1 MPVVCRKTLFP
12 SNCISIKTSLSF
24 LVLVTVM
31 SVAAYS
37 GVPQQQIVHE
47 YAKLPLSFEPNLGQ
61 SSPHVRFLSHG
72 SGYTLFLTSD
82 EAVLSFSSSGN
93 STDRQASSVKLCLAG
108 ARPESQA
115 TAEEA
120 LPGRSNYFI
129 GNDPARW
136 RTDIPQYSRVRYHDV
151 YRGIDLVYYGNQGR
165 LEYDFIVHPGA
176 DPKEIALRT
185 EGSGRIQ
192 IDSNGDL
199 LLAVGDHGMHW
210 KKPTIYQTI
219 AGQKKLI
226 AGRYVMRS
234 GRLGFR
240 LGAYDP
246 TYDLVI
252 DPVLDYSTFLGQV
265 GSGDARSIAVD
276 RFGNTYVT
284 GDTNNANFPTK
295 NPIQAQ
301 PAPGN
306 FFAIFIA
313 KLNPEGTALVYSTY
327 LSGSQLDSGRGI
339 AVNSQG
345 EAYITGLT
353 GSPDFPTKNAVQPV
367 KNSTDPF
374 TFSAF
379 VTKLN
384 AAGNELIYSTYLG
397 GSGSDDAEGIA
408 VDREGSAYVTGTT
421 FSPDFPVVNAF
432 QSFLRGG
439 QFDADAFVTKL
450 SSSGRKIIYSTYLG
464 GTRGDVAS
472 AIAVDEHGEAYV
484 TGSTDSTDF
493 PIQNAIQPQ
502 PAGGSDVFVTKLNAR
517 GNGLIY
523 STYLGGAKNETGN
536 AIALDERGAAYVTGI
551 TTSADF
557 PTSQPIQSF
566 NLGQP
571 CAPPQPLRHFACVD
585 GFVFKIDPAGNHL
598 DYSTFL
604 GGTDSDSGSAI
615 AVDEAGNAYVT
626 GGTQSADFPVRQPLQ
641 AFNLGH
647 NPNACGPPEVAGPCA
662 DVFVTKIN
670 REGTALVYSTFLGG
684 SSRDFP
690 GSVAVDRNGSAYVF
704 GSTFSADFVTTPR
717 AFEATP
723 PPPAGTWNFLT
734 KISDKKREH
743 GSDDHNER

>member
-1 MPVVCRKTLFP
+1 MA
-12 SNCISIKTSLSF
+12 N
-24 LVLVTVM
+24 
-31 SVAAYS
+31 
-37 GVPQQQIVHE
+37 G

-61 SSPHVRFLSHG
+61 SSSRVRFLSHG
-72 SGYTLFLTSD
+72 SGYTLFLTTE
-82 EAVLSFSSSGN
+82 EAVLSFISSG
-93 STDRQASSVKLCLAG
+93 SGTYRKASSVRLCLAG
-108 ARPESQA
+108 ARPEPQL
-115 TAEEA
+115 TAEDA

-136 RTDIPQYSRVRYHDV
+136 RKDIPQYSRVRYHDV
-151 YRGIDLVYYGNQGR
+151 YPGIDLVYYGNQGR
-165 LEYDFIVHPGA
+165 LEYDFVVHPGA
-176 DPKEIALRT
+176 DPKKIALRT
-185 EGSGRIQ
+185 EDSGRVQ

-199 LLAVGDHGMHW
+199 LLAAGDHGVRW

-246 TYDLVI
+246 TRDLVI

-265 GSGDARSIAVD
+265 GSGSARSIAVD
-276 RFGNTYVT
+276 RFGNAYVT
-284 GDTNNANFPTK
+284 GDTNNDTFPTK

-301 PAPGN
+301 PTPGN

-339 AVNSQG
+339 AVNSQA

-353 GSPDFPTKNAVQPV
+353 LSPDFPTKNAVQPV

-374 TFSAF
+374 AFSAF

-384 AAGNELIYSTYLG
+384 ASGNELVYSTYLG

-408 VDREGSAYVTGTT
+408 VDREGNAYITGSASST
-421 FSPDFPVVNAF
+421 DFPVVNAF
-432 QSFLRGG
+432 QNSLRGG
-439 QFDADAFVTKL
+439 QFDVDAFVTKL
-450 SSSGRKIIYSTYLG
+450 NPSGRKIIYSTYLG
-464 GTRGDVAS
+464 GTRGDSAS
-472 AIAVDEHGEAYV
+472 AIAVDELGEAYV
-484 TGSTDSTDF
+484 TGSTSSTDF
-493 PIQNAIQPQ
+493 PVQNAIQPQ
-502 PAGGSDVFVTKLNAR
+502 NAGGNSDVFVTKLNAR
-517 GNGLIY
+517 GDGLIY
-523 STYLGGAKNETGN
+523 STYMGGAKNETGN
-536 AIALDERGAAYVTGI
+536 AIAVDERGAAYVTGS

-585 GFVFKIDPAGNHL
+585 GFVFKIGPAGDRL

-604 GGTDSDSGSAI
+604 GGTDTDSGSAI
-615 AVDEAGNAYVT
+615 AVDESGNAYVT

-647 NPNACGPPEVAGPCA
+647 NPNACGSPQISGPCE
-662 DVFVTKIN
+662 DVFVTKID
-670 REGTALVYSTFLGG
+670 REGTTLVYSTFLGG

-690 GSVAVDRNGSAYVF
+690 GSVAVDRRGSAYVF
-704 GSTFSADFVTTPR
+704 GSTFSSDFVTTPR
-717 AFEATP
+717 AFEPTP
-723 PPPAGTWNFLT
+723 PGPAGTSNFLT
-734 KISDKKREH
+734 KISDEKSEH